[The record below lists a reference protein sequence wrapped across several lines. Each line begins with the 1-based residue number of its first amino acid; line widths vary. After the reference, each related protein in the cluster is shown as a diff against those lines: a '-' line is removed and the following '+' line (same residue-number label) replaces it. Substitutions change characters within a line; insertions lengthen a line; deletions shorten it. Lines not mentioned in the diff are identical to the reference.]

1 MTNQR
6 ETAENAPSELQLKL
20 MIAKEEQRQQNL
32 LNQIAEELRRNGY
45 SDEGLKNDIK
55 SIRSG
60 ANGASST
67 DTEEIRRLE
76 QEVEEKRSECAR
88 LLVGGL

>member
-6 ETAENAPSELQLKL
+6 ETVENAPSELQLKL

-32 LNQIAEELRRNGY
+32 LSQIAEELRRNGF
-45 SDEGLKNDIK
+45 SDDELKNDIK
-55 SIRSG
+55 LIRSG
-60 ANGASST
+60 AKGASST

-76 QEVEEKRSECAR
+76 QEVEDKRNECAR
-88 LLVGGL
+88 LLVRVH